1 MCDDMSTHRL
11 FFVRIP
17 DARRSQRGQEKSV
30 GTVPERTN
38 KYEIMEGRTIEKD
51 IRSNTITNDNLRE
64 EADSTAEKEQNMRR
78 VTQPEAR
85 KPSAI
90 KLPIGFFDSDKVRI
104 LYGQKNGANVVLLY
118 IMLVDFAAKSNR
130 NGALY
135 VADGIPYD
143 AEVIANLT
151 RMDTAVVKSALDSLQ
166 RFGLIRVNDDAI
178 FVVGYAQLVHYEQ
191 SRKRHK

>member
-1 MCDDMSTHRL
+1 M
-11 FFVRIP
+11 
-17 DARRSQRGQEKSV
+17 
-30 GTVPERTN
+30 
-38 KYEIMEGRTIEKD
+38 
-51 IRSNTITNDNLRE
+51 NTSITNDNRQK

-78 VTQPEAR
+78 ITQPEMR
-85 KPSAI
+85 NPSAI

-151 RMDTAVVKSALDSLQ
+151 RMDAAVVKSALKSLQ
-166 RFGLIRVNDDAI
+166 RFGLIHVENEAI
-178 FVVGYAQLVHYEQ
+178 SVVGYAQHVHYEQ
-191 SRKRHK
+191 SRRRHK

>member
-1 MCDDMSTHRL
+1 MQSD
-11 FFVRIP
+11 
-17 DARRSQRGQEKSV
+17 
-30 GTVPERTN
+30 
-38 KYEIMEGRTIEKD
+38 
-51 IRSNTITNDNLRE
+51 
-64 EADSTAEKEQNMRR
+64 
-78 VTQPEAR
+78 AR

-104 LYGQKNGANVVLLY
+104 LYGQKNGASVILLY

>member
-1 MCDDMSTHRL
+1 
-11 FFVRIP
+11 
-17 DARRSQRGQEKSV
+17 
-30 GTVPERTN
+30 
-38 KYEIMEGRTIEKD
+38 MEGRTIEKD
-51 IRSNTITNDNLRE
+51 IRSNTITNDNLQK
-64 EADSTAEKEQNMRR
+64 EADSTAAKEQYMRR

-130 NGALY
+130 NGVLY

-151 RMDTAVVKSALDSLQ
+151 RMDAAVVKSALESLQ
-166 RFGLIRVNDDAI
+166 RFGLIRVDNDAI
-178 FVVGYAQLVHYEQ
+178 SVVGYAQLVHYEQ
-191 SRKRHK
+191 FRRQRR

>member
-1 MCDDMSTHRL
+1 
-11 FFVRIP
+11 
-17 DARRSQRGQEKSV
+17 
-30 GTVPERTN
+30 
-38 KYEIMEGRTIEKD
+38 MEGRTIEKD
-51 IRSNTITNDNLRE
+51 IRSNTITNDNRRK
-64 EADSTAEKEQNMRR
+64 EADSTAGKEQNMRR
-78 VTQPEAR
+78 ITQPEVR

-104 LYGQKNGANVVLLY
+104 LYGQKNGANVILLY
-118 IMLVDFAAKSNR
+118 IMLVDFAVKSNR

-166 RFGLIRVNDDAI
+166 RFGLIRVDNDAI
-178 FVVGYAQLVHYEQ
+178 SVVAYTQLVYYEQ
-191 SRKRHK
+191 SQRRRR

>member
-1 MCDDMSTHRL
+1 MSTHRR
-11 FFVRIP
+11 FFVAVTGRL
-17 DARRSQRGQEKSV
+17 RSQRGQEKSV

-38 KYEIMEGRTIEKD
+38 KNGIMEGCTIEKD
-51 IRSNTITNDNLRE
+51 IRSNTFTNDNRRK
-64 EADSTAEKEQNMRR
+64 EADYPVGKEQNGGR
-78 VTQPEAR
+78 VMQADAR
-85 KPSAI
+85 KPCAI

-104 LYGQKNGANVVLLY
+104 LYGQKSGASVVLLY

-151 RMDTAVVKSALDSLQ
+151 RMDASVVKSALESLQ
-166 RFGLIRVNDDAI
+166 RFGLIRIDDDAI
-178 FVVGYAQLVHYEQ
+178 FVVDYAHLVHYEQ
-191 SRKRHK
+191 PQRRHR

>member
-1 MCDDMSTHRL
+1 MCDDTSTHRH
-11 FFVRIP
+11 FFVRVP
-17 DARRSQRGQEKSV
+17 GARRSQRGQEKSV

-38 KYEIMEGRTIEKD
+38 KHGTMEGRTIEKD
-51 IRSNTITNDNLRE
+51 IKSNTITNDNRQK
-64 EADSTAEKEQNMRR
+64 EADSIAEKEQNMPRI
-78 VTQPEAR
+78 TQPEVR

-104 LYGQKNGANVVLLY
+104 LYGQKNGASVVLLY

-143 AEVIANLT
+143 TEVIANLT
-151 RMDTAVVKSALDSLQ
+151 RMDTAVVKSALESLQ

-178 FVVGYAQLVHYEQ
+178 SVVGYAQLVHYEQ
-191 SRKRHK
+191 SRRRHK